1 MAGTASATLLASLSW
16 ATRTRVAH
24 PWLILLLAPAGYV
37 TGLLYKTLGR
47 SVERGNN
54 LIFEEVHDPHTTIPG
69 RMTPM
74 ILLATFAGHLFGAS
88 VGREGT
94 AVQTGAS
101 LADQLAKPL
110 RMRPHQRRILLMAGI
125 SAGFASVFGTP
136 MAGAVFGLEVLA
148 FGNLSYDAIAP
159 CFLSAFFGD
168 LVTRAWATR
177 VPGVAH
183 TLYTVGEV
191 PALSNTGIFWAA
203 LAGIAFGLT
212 AMFFANLTHAITRLG
227 RRIFRRAE
235 LRPVLGGIVVTVAVL
250 ASGSTRYIGL
260 GIPVISSAFHQP
272 VPPWDFLAKI
282 AFTSISIGTGF
293 KGGEVT
299 PLFFVGAT
307 LGNTLSRFI
316 PLPGPLLAAMG
327 FAGVFAGAANTPI
340 ASTLMAVEL
349 FGGEAGAYAAIACVM
364 SYLFSGH
371 AGIYTSQRVGRSKT
385 LGHRA
390 EEGLSLAL
398 VAKARHEQEAME
410 EATEEA
416 AAQEGDESVPLPA
429 VAGPHVP
436 SERDSL

>member
-1 MAGTASATLLASLSW
+1 
-16 ATRTRVAH
+16 
-24 PWLILLLAPAGYV
+24 
-37 TGLLYKTLGR
+37 
-47 SVERGNN
+47 
-54 LIFEEVHDPHTTIPG
+54 
-69 RMTPM
+69 
-74 ILLATFAGHLFGAS
+74 
-88 VGREGT
+88 
-94 AVQTGAS
+94 
-101 LADQLAKPL
+101 
-110 RMRPHQRRILLMAGI
+110 
-125 SAGFASVFGTP
+125 

-168 LVTRAWATR
+168 MVTRAWATR

-183 TLYTVGEV
+183 TIYTVGDV
-191 PALSNTGIFWAA
+191 PALSVPGIFWAS

-235 LRPVLGGIVVTVAVL
+235 LRPVLGGVVVTVAVL

-260 GIPVISSAFHQP
+260 GIPVISSAFHQR

-282 AFTSISIGTGF
+282 AFTTISIGTGF

-316 PLPGPLLAAMG
+316 PLPTSLLAAMG
-327 FAGVFAGAANTPI
+327 FAGIFAGAANTPI

-371 AGIYTSQRVGRSKT
+371 VGIYTSQRVGRSKT
-385 LGHRA
+385 AGHRA

-398 VAKARHEQEAME
+398 VAKARHEQEAMD

-416 AAQEGDESVPLPA
+416 AVQEADGDVPLP
-429 VAGPHVP
+429 VGPGTHVP